1 MRCRAALAAVAMALL
16 VAAPAAAQDGCEGR
30 ACPAEPVAATTTT
43 TTAPPTVGGLIPEV
57 RLADHPSKNYDLGCD
72 EGAWDD
78 WGRKSTC
85 ATTGRF
91 FDGARSITV
100 LGIWLL
106 HEVLTFGYD
115 KALAPLVDQI
125 GASTALLAGQW
136 AVGYWALVAT
146 CAFGLLLWLRGH
158 AAAALGELALSLI
171 TLAVTAVLVANLG
184 GYYRATVALVRDTSL
199 MAVMAT
205 DPNPTG
211 DPTQALV
218 GFDRALH
225 QAFVEQPYMALN
237 WGGAAAVKDCGPAL
251 DQILAEGPHG
261 NDDRPR
267 VLMATFGTP
276 VDPDRVDTDSS
287 QARQVKAALG
297 WVKAAAAGPV
307 GAVFVDRAGA
317 SVPVDQ
323 VQGPCAAAAA
333 FNAKPTGDRMA
344 GAALT
349 MFASLL
355 VFFLLLRIGVKQVWR
370 GVRLAGGFM
379 LLPLVL
385 GAAAFPGDARDWAW
399 RWLDRI
405 ARDCVHIVGSF
416 MLLGVAIAV
425 MRGLLAVEIADATGQ
440 VLVRFGL
447 AVIAAAAANLT
458 MGRALN
464 AAGRAVSG
472 GLGRAAVW
480 SKPASARPAQLASF
494 AAGAQAG
501 VLGAIAA
508 KHQQIGRQITAAR
521 TIGSTVRAA
530 GAAVGRAPGLAVSRP
545 YAAARSLVP
554 PAAGRRAVQ
563 APVQSARQRAVQARV
578 FMQNPQLA
586 SRAPAAAVLARRAGR
601 RPSARVVAAGGSM
614 TGGRARPALYVETA
628 RERRTLASYED
639 AVGGTMFPSRQARE
653 QWERRTEWRVARLV
667 GQERRPLV
675 EADFDPRVNRDRRQ
689 WAIARSHVYHRHLT
703 GQPQPRPQAAPR
715 APRRRSA

>member
-1 MRCRAALAAVAMALL
+1 MTRRAAVLLLLAVLAAPT
-16 VAAPAAAQDGCEGR
+16 AAGAQDCEGR
-30 ACPAEPVAATTTT
+30 ACPADPPPATTTT
-43 TTAPPTVGGLIPEV
+43 TTVPPSAAGVIPEV
-57 RLADHPSKNYDLGCD
+57 PLADHPSRNYDVGCD

-85 ATTGRF
+85 ATTARF
-91 FDGARSITV
+91 FDGARSVTV

-106 HEVLTFGYD
+106 HQVLTFGYD
-115 KALAPLVDQI
+115 QALAPLVDTI
-125 GASTALLAGQW
+125 GAATARLAGQW
-136 AVGYWALVAT
+136 AVAYWAMVAT
-146 CAFGLLLWLRGH
+146 CVFGLLLWLRGRV
-158 AAAALGELALSLI
+158 AAALGELFLSLA
-171 TLAVTAVLVANLG
+171 TLSVAAVLVANLG

-211 DPTQALV
+211 DPGQALV

-225 QAFVEQPYMALN
+225 SAFVEQPYLALN
-237 WGGAAAVKDCGPAL
+237 WGGSASVKDCAPAL

-267 VLMATFGTP
+267 VLMSTFGTP
-276 VDPDRVDTDSS
+276 VDPDRVDTDSD

-297 WVKAAAAGPV
+297 WVKSAAAGPV
-307 GAVFVDRAGA
+307 AAPFVARDGQT
-317 SVPVDQ
+317 VPVDQ
-323 VQGPCAAAAA
+323 VAGPCAPAAA

-344 GAALT
+344 GAGLT
-349 MFASLL
+349 LLASLL

-385 GAAAFPGDARDWAW
+385 AAAAFPGDARDWAW

-425 MRGLLAVEIADATGQ
+425 MRALLAVEVADATGQ

-458 MGRALN
+458 MGRALSR
-464 AAGRAVSG
+464 AGRAVSG

-494 AAGAQAG
+494 AAGAQVGA
-501 VLGAIAA
+501 LGALAA
-508 KHQQIGRQITAAR
+508 KHQQVGRQIQAAR

-545 YAAARSLVP
+545 YAAARALVP

-563 APVQSARQRAVQARV
+563 APIQSAQTRAAQARV

-586 SRAPAAAVLARRAGR
+586 ARTPAAAMLARRAGR
-601 RPSARVVAAGGSM
+601 RPTAKVVAAGGAM

-628 RERRTLASYED
+628 KERRTLASYQD
-639 AVGGTMFPSRQARE
+639 AVGGTMFPTRQARE

-675 EADFDPRVNRDRRQ
+675 AADFDPRVNADRRD

-703 GQPQPRPQAAPR
+703 GQPAPQRPQPAPR
-715 APRRRSA
+715 AARRRTA